1 MYFYSRASREARLY
15 SISNFLCCVSISTH
29 APLARRDFAVL
40 DIHNEQAISTHAPL
54 ARRDVHFVQ
63 SPSFSADFYSRA
75 SREARLA
82 DAILDGR
89 KKFISTHAPLA
100 RRDALKIEKIHDRLN
115 FYSRASRE
123 ARHNVYSGLS
133 GAKNF
138 YSRASREARPTSPF
152 ENAVLLH
159 FYSRASREARR

>member
-1 MYFYSRASREARLY
+1 MGKFLLTRLSRGATCILFLGPCGIFY
-15 SISNFLCCVSISTH
+15 
-29 APLARRDFAVL
+29 
-40 DIHNEQAISTHAPL
+40 
-54 ARRDVHFVQ
+54 
-63 SPSFSADFYSRA
+63 FYSRA

-138 YSRASREARPTSPF
+138 YSRASREARRFLDISPF
-152 ENAVLLH
+152 SICN
-159 FYSRASREARR
+159 FYSRASREARPWK